1 MKRSRD
7 KYEEEELEAVN
18 KRICAI
24 DTAVIGRK
32 RCIAMEEYKSNK
44 KQRIETVITH
54 EMKADEYRSCIITL
68 YKINKRLMAKNNFLT
83 HESDYYKQKYQ
94 ELENRILMHGI
105 NTRQISLENTN
116 IPSIQEVV

>member
-7 KYEEEELEAVN
+7 EQELEAVN

-24 DTAVIGRK
+24 DNATIGRK
-32 RCIAMEEYKSNK
+32 RCIAIEEYESNK
-44 KQRIETVITH
+44 KQRMETIITH
-54 EMKADEYRSCIITL
+54 QMKAHEYRSCIITL
-68 YKINKRLMAKNNFLT
+68 YKMNKRLMAKNNFLT

-116 IPSIQEVV
+116 TPNIQEVV